1 MLNDDNNNNI
11 LPSRID
17 FHSTRSWLK
26 FTQYSLLH
34 SKSISSRVEQ
44 LRKLIK
50 IQIHFQQISISTTDI
65 VWVKNNFNWI
75 LHHRTLHENSRQK
88 KTFFRLKW
96 NSSNK
101 KVYILRKCGN
111 VCRGWDFSWRLSRCL
126 MRGSIDSGTRYFLLC
141 MCVQHFHE
149 LFFPELMIFLLRKR
163 KRKLYH
169 QLNGAC
175 SVCRC
180 SSVAHKLLH
189 LPNFYFLCTWKSNK
203 RIKSFTSLLRHLA
216 SSSLAVCL
224 YLYALLYRIPNVN
237 NVLFISLFV
246 TLSSTSNMHK
256 ISEFIGT
263 ESCHMFLFRVHTFE
277 EFDLNWNYFDL
288 HISIKIH

>member
-1 MLNDDNNNNI
+1 M
-11 LPSRID
+11 
-17 FHSTRSWLK
+17 
-26 FTQYSLLH
+26 
-34 SKSISSRVEQ
+34 
-44 LRKLIK
+44 
-50 IQIHFQQISISTTDI
+50 
-65 VWVKNNFNWI
+65 
-75 LHHRTLHENSRQK
+75 RTLDK
-88 KTFFRLKW
+88 KKLFSGW
-96 NSSNK
+96 NEIRATK
-101 KVYILRKCGN
+101 KVNILRKCGN

-141 MCVQHFHE
+141 CVFNIFMSF
-149 LFFPELMIFLLRKR
+149 FFPELMIFLLRKR

-246 TLSSTSNMHK
+246 TLSSASNMHK

-263 ESCHMFLFRVHTFE
+263 KSCHKFSCFEFIHSKNLTSTKIILIYTFQLKSTSK
-277 EFDLNWNYFDL
+277 FML
-288 HISIKIH
+288 